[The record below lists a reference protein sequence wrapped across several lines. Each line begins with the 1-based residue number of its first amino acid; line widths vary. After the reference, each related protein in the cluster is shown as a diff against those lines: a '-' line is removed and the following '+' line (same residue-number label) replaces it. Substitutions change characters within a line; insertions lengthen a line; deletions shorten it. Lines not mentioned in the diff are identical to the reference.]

1 LRPSLLLWLKFSTTT
16 LALMVLLNRCGA
28 FMSVPYGSLRT
39 MHNDELPRDVPP
51 LNPVRVALDQ
61 DVLDGMHVVVHG
73 VLADVSVRASEEGR
87 EWAAGRVVDGQD
99 SIEFITFPRAFARID
114 RSCFHVD
121 RPVAVTAR
129 VSISAERK
137 ALVVNSIVHTDN
149 TGIGHDRPL

>member
-1 LRPSLLLWLKFSTTT
+1 
-16 LALMVLLNRCGA
+16 
-28 FMSVPYGSLRT
+28 MSVPYGSLRT
-39 MHNDELPRDVPP
+39 MNNDDALPRDVRP
-51 LNPVRVALDQ
+51 LIPLRVALDQ
-61 DVLDGMHVVVHG
+61 DVLDGTHVVVHG

-99 SIEFITFPRAFARID
+99 SIDFITFPRAFARID
-114 RSCFHVD
+114 RSCFHID